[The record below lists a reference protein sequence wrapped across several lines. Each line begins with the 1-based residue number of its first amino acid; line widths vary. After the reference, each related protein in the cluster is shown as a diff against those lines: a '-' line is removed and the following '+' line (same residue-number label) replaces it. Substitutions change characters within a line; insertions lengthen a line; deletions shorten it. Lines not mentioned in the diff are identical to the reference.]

1 MNKLGAA
8 NDAISK
14 YASDKIAEIAKRS
27 NIPGDK
33 LAGVLSNSDARNLK
47 TILTKPLGTA
57 LNFSSLMQAKD
68 KEEFVKAGFKI
79 VTTWLGTTIFGFFG
93 GPTGAGTGS
102 LLGAKYCN
110 L

>member
-1 MNKLGAA
+1 MSNLEKAYKEKANDFMNKLGAA

-47 TILTKPLGTA
+47 TILTKP
-57 LNFSSLMQAKD
+57 FSRPLAFASSGCIHA
-68 KEEFVKAGFKI
+68 
-79 VTTWLGTTIFGFFG
+79 
-93 GPTGAGTGS
+93 GS
-102 LLGAKYCN
+102 LP
-110 L
+110 